1 MALFTVSII
10 YGVNFIIAKEVMPA
24 YILPFGFILLRVSTA
39 TLFFFLFAQ
48 AIVNEK
54 IERQDWQRLFWCGM
68 FGVALNQLFFFKGLN
83 QTTPI
88 NASLIMITTPISVL
102 ILARIIIGEAITV
115 RKATGIFLGAAGA
128 LLIIFGKKD
137 FALNTSGFWGDI
149 MVLFNAFFYAVY
161 LVLVKPLMKKY
172 NPLTVIKWVFAF
184 GLIPV
189 SLVGFQELSA
199 VQWHTFSAIIWLYVT
214 FVLIGTTIMAYLLNI
229 YAMKKLSPT
238 IVGIY
243 IYVQPVVAT
252 TMSLTMGKDSLNV
265 LKIIA
270 AIMIFLGVYLA
281 SVAKSK

>member
-1 MALFTVSII
+1 LALFTVSVI
-10 YGVNFIIAKEVMPA
+10 YGINFIIAKEVMPA

-39 TLFFFLFAQ
+39 TLFFFLFAK

-54 IERQDWQRLFWCGM
+54 IEKQDWQRLFWCSI
-68 FGVALNQLFFFKGLN
+68 FGVVLNQLLFFKGLN

-102 ILARIIIGEAITV
+102 VLARLMIGEAITL
-115 RKATGIFLGAAGA
+115 RKAIGIFLGAAGA
-128 LLIIFGKKD
+128 LLILFGKKD
-137 FALNTSGFWGDI
+137 FVLNASGFWGDM

-184 GLIPV
+184 GLMPV
-189 SLVGFQELSA
+189 SIAGYYELS
-199 VQWHTFSAIIWLYVT
+199 VVKWHTFSNTIWLYVG

-238 IVGIY
+238 VVGIY

-252 TMSLTMGKDSLNV
+252 AMSLSMGKDHLNI
-265 LKIIA
+265 LKIVA
-270 AIMIFLGVYLA
+270 AIMIFSGVYLA
-281 SVAKSK
+281 SMAKSK

>member
-1 MALFTVSII
+1 
-10 YGVNFIIAKEVMPA
+10 MPA

-39 TLFFFLFAQ
+39 TIFFFLFAK
-48 AIVNEK
+48 AIVTEK
-54 IERQDWQRLFWCGM
+54 IEKQDWQRLFWCGI
-68 FGVALNQLFFFKGLN
+68 FGVALNQLLFFKGLN

-102 ILARIIIGEAITV
+102 VLARLMISEAITL

-128 LLIIFGKKD
+128 LLILFGKKD
-137 FALNTSGFWGDI
+137 FALNTTGFWGDI
-149 MVLFNAFFYAVY
+149 MVLLNAFFYAVY

-189 SLVGFQELSA
+189 SLMGFQELSI
-199 VQWHTFSAIIWLYVT
+199 VQWHSFSATIWAYVA

-238 IVGIY
+238 VVGIY
-243 IYVQPVVAT
+243 IYVQPIVAT
-252 TMSLTMGKDSLNV
+252 AMSLSMGKDSLNV

-270 AIMIFLGVYLA
+270 AIMIFSGVYLA
-281 SVAKSK
+281 SVTQRK

>member
-1 MALFTVSII
+1 
-10 YGVNFIIAKEVMPA
+10 MPA

-39 TLFFFLFAQ
+39 TLFFFLFAK
-48 AIVNEK
+48 AIVNEN
-54 IERQDWQRLFWCGM
+54 IEKQDWQRLFWCGI
-68 FGVALNQLFFFKGLN
+68 FGVALNQLLFFKGLN

-102 ILARIIIGEAITV
+102 VLARLMIGEAITL
-115 RKATGIFLGAAGA
+115 RKATGIFLGAGGA
-128 LLIIFGKKD
+128 LLILFGKKD
-137 FALNTSGFWGDI
+137 FVLNASGFWGDM

-184 GLIPV
+184 GLMPV
-189 SLVGFQELSA
+189 SIAGYYELSV
-199 VQWHTFSAIIWLYVT
+199 VQWHTFSNTIWLYVG

-238 IVGIY
+238 VVGIY

-252 TMSLTMGKDSLNV
+252 AMSLSMGKDHLNI
-265 LKIIA
+265 LKIVA
-270 AIMIFLGVYLA
+270 AIMIFSGVYLA